1 MSAPQ
6 EQAVLSSLAKSIL
19 RVHQFIISSDS
30 DAVDVQGFRQ
40 LSDAQFTR
48 LTTVEYTLTLPSFQV
63 QIGSVRRWDL

>member
-63 QIGSVRRWDL
+63 QIASVRRWDL